1 MIDLRLLW
9 TWDHCTEWTAARAGV
24 HDWGASNEFSGT
36 TADFIREYSL
46 LLGWC
51 GRHGIDGVVV
61 WGLLRDGH
69 GGVDAAKRLCEIADA
84 AGVKLLAGV
93 GLNAYGGVYYEGVSQ
108 WSLNNHLAKYPELY
122 AVRADGQRHIFRRPG
137 NAPQAMHHACPSRR
151 ENMEYCLEGLRWL
164 METVPVAG
172 VQIETGDTYVCECS
186 RCRERRQ
193 NPVSVLSWDDMA
205 LLYAPAAEAV
215 WSVRADAT
223 VVLETY
229 SHPEPVTDG
238 TVPGF
243 GGGSPPW
250 APRCLAQFPRSA
262 YVQWV
267 ADNFTPPRSPATWT
281 TPAPA
286 GFAGNIM
293 RAHLAT
299 WWMGR
304 GDELAV
310 DWLARL
316 AQQSLAHGFD
326 GLSIFGDKS
335 PFRTG
340 CELNYLAL
348 ADYGSAANPDADL
361 ESFLARVAGPLLG
374 GAQMAA
380 EYLRLARL
388 IDEPDK
394 LARAAAEARRRA
406 AQLDGRQA
414 DRWTWLAWYL
424 SRWLYDGSGPAE

>member
-1 MIDLRLLW
+1 MINLRLLW
-9 TWDHCTEWTAARAGV
+9 TWDHCTQWTAARAGV
-24 HDWGASNEFSGT
+24 HDWGASNEFSGY
-36 TADFIREYSL
+36 AGDFLREYSL
-46 LLGWC
+46 LLRWC
-51 GRHGIDGVVV
+51 GEHGIDGVVV

-69 GGVDAAKRLCEIADA
+69 GGVDAARRLCEVADE

-93 GLNAYGGVYYEGVSQ
+93 GLNAYGGVYYEGTSE
-108 WSLNNHLAKYPELY
+108 WSLNNHLAKHPELY
-122 AVRADGQRHIFRRPG
+122 AVRADGQRHIFQAPG
-137 NAPQAMHHACPSRR
+137 NAPQPMHHACPSRP
-151 ENMEYCLEGLRWL
+151 ENMAYCLEGLRWL
-164 METVPVAG
+164 METVPLAG
-172 VQIETGDTYVCECS
+172 VQIESGDTGVCECPL
-186 RCRERRQ
+186 CRERRQ
-193 NPVSVLSWDDMA
+193 NPASALSWDDMA
-205 LLYAPAAEAV
+205 LLYGPAAEAV
-215 WSVRADAT
+215 WSVRPEAT

-250 APRCLAQFPRSA
+250 VAQCVAQFPRGA

-267 ADNFTPPRSPATWT
+267 ADNIIAPRNPVPWT
-281 TPAPA
+281 VKAPA

-304 GDELAV
+304 GDEVAA
-310 DWLARL
+310 DWLAL
-316 AQQSLAHGFD
+316 MAQLSLAHGYD

-348 ADYGSAANPDADL
+348 ADYGSPANPEADL
-361 ESFLARVAGPLLG
+361 DSFLTRVASPLLG
-374 GAQMAA
+374 GAERAA
-380 EYLRLARL
+380 EFLRLARCIAVPEEL
-388 IDEPDK
+388 CE
-394 LARAAAEARRRA
+394 ATAQARRHV
-406 AQLDGRQA
+406 AQLTGRPA

-424 SRWLYDGSGPAE
+424 SRWLYDAPE